1 MGKTTLVLAS
11 MTLAVLL
18 AYTAAVLAA
27 VPGIAQSAKVT
38 LVGAGIS
45 PAATHATMSTR
56 PS

>member
-45 PAATHATMSTR
+45 PRATPATMSTR